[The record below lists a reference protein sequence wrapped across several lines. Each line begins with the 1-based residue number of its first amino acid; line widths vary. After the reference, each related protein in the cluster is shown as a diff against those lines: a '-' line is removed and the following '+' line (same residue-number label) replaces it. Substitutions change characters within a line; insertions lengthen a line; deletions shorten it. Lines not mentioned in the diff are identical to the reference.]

1 MNNNEYLTTSTSF
14 GIKLSNIQITIVF
27 YVSIFLSATGLIL
40 NLIGIIVFNT
50 KSFKKKSIGL
60 YNRII
65 IVVNNCAIIIG
76 CLSYTPLYFYQNPF
90 LWSLASCKIL
100 HFLQHSFTVLSSLL
114 DMMITFDRM
123 IRISFP
129 RRFEIIK
136 KHKSIIFIAFVF
148 FILSF
153 GLNAIC
159 FQYKIQE
166 TILSDT
172 SLRNQTNVT
181 VTLSCIADYSILLSK
196 NIITII
202 FRILLPFTVM
212 IVSDIILIYKLK
224 KEKGERYSKKE
235 KSFSHTVLA
244 LSSLFLVS
252 HLPFGTLLIY
262 QTILEFRDT
271 NYKRDFSISL
281 LYGLSVMITA
291 YNYVF
296 PTLVNLI
303 FNKLFREE
311 FNILFKLKK
320 PGITSSAA
328 NSIRIN
334 S

>member
-1 MNNNEYLTTSTSF
+1 MNDIKFSATSTSF
-14 GIKLSNIQITIVF
+14 GIKLSNIQITVLF
-27 YVSIFLSATGLIL
+27 YVSIILSGIGLIL
-40 NLIGIIVFNT
+40 NLIGILVFNT
-50 KSFKKKSIGL
+50 KSFKKKAIGL

-65 IVVNNCAIIIG
+65 IIVNNCAIIIG

-129 RRFEIIK
+129 RRFDLIK
-136 KHKSIIFIAFVF
+136 KKKSILCISLGIFL
-148 FILSF
+148 LSF

-159 FQYKIQE
+159 FQYTIQE
-166 TILSDT
+166 TFLTDKN
-172 SLRNQTNVT
+172 LDNQTNVT
-181 VTLSCIADYSILLSK
+181 VTLSCIADYSTLLSK

-202 FRILLPFTVM
+202 FRIILPFTVM

-224 KEKGERYSKKE
+224 KEKGERYSKKD
-235 KSFSHTVLA
+235 KAFSHSVLA
-244 LSSLFLVS
+244 LSILFLIT
-252 HLPFGTLLIY
+252 HLPFGILLIY
-262 QTILEFRDT
+262 QTVLEFKDT
-271 NYKRDFSISL
+271 NYKSNLTISL
-281 LYGLSVMITA
+281 LYEISILITI

-296 PTLVNLI
+296 PTMVNLI

-320 PGITSSAA
+320 KESSLVD
-328 NSIRIN
+328 SR